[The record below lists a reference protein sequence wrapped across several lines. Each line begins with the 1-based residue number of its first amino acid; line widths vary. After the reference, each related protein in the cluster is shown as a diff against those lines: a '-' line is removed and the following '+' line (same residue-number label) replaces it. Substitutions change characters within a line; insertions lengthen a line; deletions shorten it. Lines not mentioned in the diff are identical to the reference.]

1 MEQLFGQPVFEVGS
15 ETYRW
20 EDVVAFGILTGRLQ
34 GIEYRIRQGLACAA
48 FADTQPEQP
57 HIEEQV
63 DEAAAEFRYARDL
76 VTAEEAEDWLAARGL
91 ETDEWLEVIRREVLR
106 TVYASRLDQLLRQ
119 FPPSQAEVLAAIRA
133 EWLCADG
140 NAPLLDG
147 LAQWAA
153 AAAADEDMHP
163 EEELADES
171 AADDSDL
178 DELDFGDDDSGSA
191 TGGSITEIGSGTIGD
206 APNVDLAPYR
216 ARLTGLRPEAIQAC
230 VERLLRLRERHARY
244 CLSAASPQG
253 IRKEFDMHR
262 LDWVRVDARALF
274 FDTEAAAREGA
285 FCIREDG
292 MSVDQLATDAGTQVF
307 DVRFLLTEVAEEVR
321 PTLLAAQSREVVGP
335 LWFDERWALL
345 LVLDKIL
352 PKDTDEQL
360 RHLSVES
367 AVARA
372 VATQVNHRVTWRLA

>member
-1 MEQLFGQPVFEVGS
+1 MEQLFGQPVFEVGN

-34 GIEYRIRQGLACAA
+34 GIEYRTRQGLACAA
-48 FADTQPEQP
+48 FAETQDEDPD
-57 HIEEQV
+57 IEDQV

-91 ETDEWLEVIRREVLR
+91 DTDDWMGVIRREVLR
-106 TVYASRLDQLLRQ
+106 TVYATRLDQLVRDY
-119 FPPSQAEVLAAIRA
+119 PPSTAAVLDAIRV

-140 NAPLLDG
+140 TSPLIEG
-147 LAQWAA
+147 LAGWAA
-153 AAAADEDMHP
+153 AAAADAEQHP
-163 EEELADES
+163 APDAEAETEEV
-171 AADDSDL
+171 DL
-178 DELDFGDDDSGSA
+178 DDLDFGDADDGGGEPTAETA
-191 TGGSITEIGSGTIGD
+191 TGSIGGP
-206 APNVDLAPYR
+206 AVDLQPYL
-216 ARLTGLRPEAIQAC
+216 ARLKGLRPDAIMSA
-230 VERLLRLRERHARY
+230 VDRLLRLREGHARY
-244 CLSAASPQG
+244 CVSAASPQA

-262 LDWVRVDARALF
+262 LDWVRMDARALF
-274 FDTEAAAREGA
+274 FEGEAAAREGL

-292 MSVDQLATDAGTQVF
+292 MSFDQLAADASTPVF

-321 PTLLAAQSREVVGP
+321 PTLLAARAREVVGP

-352 PKDTDEQL
+352 PSDTDEQL

-367 AVARA
+367 AVERA
-372 VATQVNHRVTWRLA
+372 VATQVGLRVHWRLT